1 MFIRIK
7 RQLDQDE
14 PASFVNISD
23 TISSNLNSPSV
34 GLKRFK
40 LYRPAQP
47 DPKGIY
53 DIYIK
58 TEPMITDPPD
68 QNIPLV
74 QSENYEY
81 LHDLYVDEFVESGQE
96 ESDNDSND
104 ENYYANDYPDEDG
117 DYSFNRNVG
126 NGNFYSR
133 YSYEAYDDNDDEQSE

>member
-23 TISSNLNSPSV
+23 TISSNINSVS
-34 GLKRFK
+34 LKRFK

-47 DPKGIY
+47 DPEGIY

-74 QSENYEY
+74 QSDNYEY
-81 LHDLYVDEFVESGQE
+81 LNDLYLDEFVESGQE

-117 DYSFNRNVG
+117 DYSFNRNTG
-126 NGNFYSR
+126 NRNFYSR
-133 YSYEAYDDNDDEQSE
+133 YSYEAYDDNEQSE